1 MSVEANA
8 NAPTET
14 RLPTLDGTLLELDPG
29 EEAFFKSET
38 GIQDTEELREH
49 ILKIQADA
57 YKVGLCSQADTIHPH
72 GVTMWCLV
80 FRFTRTLAFAGLDS
94 RSSRSPGCPHM
105 RVSST

>member
-1 MSVEANA
+1 MSVEAS
-8 NAPTET
+8 APTET

-57 YKVGLCSQADTIHPH
+57 YKVDRFFRVDTIHLH

-80 FRFTRTLAFAGLDS
+80 FRFTRTLAFVGLDS
-94 RSSRSPGCPHM
+94 RNSRSPGYPHM